1 VARVLP
7 AEFTYLEELFDT
19 YTEMIRPLPHQV
31 FSSFIT
37 TSTLPIDEQ
46 TALLTNLLLPFLAVE
61 PKSIKIFKITQ
72 QDLIQDFLPH
82 SANVANCSENYK
94 MALLVQTLL
103 LRMRER
109 GVLNARDGKLRKAV
123 EKGIE
128 ARKKKAR
135 LDRRTKGK
143 GNNPVEIRA
152 KELLTL
158 NPEYLGLILDML
170 EMDAGMEW
178 PGRSDSASQS
188 SQLSDL
194 GPDPEPSLQES
205 EEDEDENMEDS
216 GSSTEDDGSRTKDED
231 DTIVVRHRRG
241 KV

>member
-7 AEFTYLEELFDT
+7 AQFTYLEELFDT

-37 TSTLPIDEQ
+37 TFTLPIDEQ
-46 TALLTNLLLPFLAVE
+46 TALLVNLLLPLMAAE
-61 PKSIKIFKITQ
+61 PKNINIFKITQ
-72 QDLIQDFLPH
+72 QDLIKDFLPH
-82 SANVANCSENYK
+82 SANVASCSENYK
-94 MALLVQTLL
+94 MALVVQTLL

-109 GVLNARDGKLRKAV
+109 GDLDAGNGELRKAV

-135 LDRRTKGK
+135 LDKRTKGK
-143 GNNPVEIRA
+143 GNNPVEIKA

-170 EMDAGMEW
+170 ETDAGME
-178 PGRSDSASQS
+178 PTGRSDSASQS

-194 GPDPEPSLQES
+194 GPDPETLHLEDD
-205 EEDEDENMEDS
+205 EDEDEDMEE
-216 GSSTEDDGSRTKDED
+216 GESSTEDDGNVTEDED
-231 DTIVVRHRRG
+231 ETIVVRHRRA
-241 KV
+241 